1 MGFVIHTKVDTPKRQ
16 HKNTTLHTERTNML
30 TTAETPPANYDVEQM
45 NLHERL
51 WHVQVEAGAANG
63 GAQAYNGTY
72 APRTAVWNDLLQPL
86 FAKYH
91 LLFVT
96 RLSEYTAKSLTGET
110 ETAPLLI
117 CSIIPA
123 EARDDYKS
131 PLTMRFHL
139 RNGSEQD
146 IGKQLTYYNR
156 YSLIHLTGISVD
168 KDTDDPDAPIPT
180 GAARRTP
187 KPTLD
192 PRIISTTQTTN
203 KQPSRLDEFE

>member
-1 MGFVIHTKVDTPKRQ
+1 MTE
-16 HKNTTLHTERTNML
+16 HKTTTSK
-30 TTAETPPANYDVEQM
+30 TPPATPDIQQM

-51 WHVQVEAGAANG
+51 WHVQSEAEAANG
-63 GAQAYNGTY
+63 ASKAYNGTY

-86 FAKYH
+86 FTKYH

-96 RLSEYTAKSLTGET
+96 SLHEYKTKSLTGEP
-110 ETAPLLI
+110 ETAPLFI

-123 EARDDYKS
+123 EAPDDYKS
-131 PLTMRFHL
+131 PRTMRFHL

-156 YSLIHLTGISVD
+156 YSLMHLTGISVD
-168 KDTDDPDAPIPT
+168 KDPDDPDAPRP
-180 GAARRTP
+180 AATARNTP

-192 PRIISTTQTTN
+192 PNITSTTPNQRQT
-203 KQPSRLDEFE
+203 QLDEFE

>member
-1 MGFVIHTKVDTPKRQ
+1 MTER
-16 HKNTTLHTERTNML
+16 KNTVEK
-30 TTAETPPANYDVEQM
+30 TPRPSPSDVQQM

-51 WHVQVEAGAANG
+51 WHVQSEAGAANG
-63 GAQAYNGTY
+63 ASKAYNGTY
-72 APRTAVWNDLLQPL
+72 APRTSVWNDLLQPL

-96 RLSEYTAKSLTGET
+96 SLHEYKTKSLTGET

-123 EARDDYKS
+123 EAPDDYKS
-131 PLTMRFHL
+131 PLVMRFHL

-168 KDTDDPDAPIPT
+168 KDPDDPDSPRPDMTAHK
-180 GAARRTP
+180 TP

-192 PRIISTTQTTN
+192 SRIISTSQTASN
-203 KQPSRLDEFE
+203 KQSQLDEFE

>member
-1 MGFVIHTKVDTPKRQ
+1 M
-16 HKNTTLHTERTNML
+16 TERK
-30 TTAETPPANYDVEQM
+30 TTVEKAPRPSPSSEDVKTM

-51 WHVQVEAGAANG
+51 WHVQIEAGAANG
-63 GAQAYNGTY
+63 GSKAYNGTY

-96 RLSEYTAKSLTGET
+96 SLHEYKTKSLTGDM

-131 PLTMRFHL
+131 PLTMRFHM

-168 KDTDDPDAPIPT
+168 KDPDDPDAPKPAT
-180 GAARRTP
+180 SRTP
-187 KPTLD
+187 RPNID
-192 PRIISTTQTTN
+192 PRIIADNQNNTTTTN
-203 KQPSRLDEFE
+203 TLDEFE

>member
-1 MGFVIHTKVDTPKRQ
+1 
-16 HKNTTLHTERTNML
+16 
-30 TTAETPPANYDVEQM
+30 M

-51 WHVQVEAGAANG
+51 WHVQREAGAANG
-63 GAQAYNGTY
+63 GSKAYNGTY
-72 APRTAVWNDLLQPL
+72 APRTSVWNDLLQPL
-86 FAKYH
+86 FAKYK

-96 RLSEYTAKSLTGET
+96 SLHEYKTKSLTGEP
-110 ETAPLLI
+110 ETAPLFI

-168 KDTDDPDAPIPT
+168 KDPDDPDAPSPH
-180 GAARRTP
+180 ARSTP

-192 PRIISTTQTTN
+192 SRIISTSQTVSN
-203 KQPSRLDEFE
+203 KPSQLDEFE

>member
-1 MGFVIHTKVDTPKRQ
+1 MTANK
-16 HKNTTLHTERTNML
+16 
-30 TTAETPPANYDVEQM
+30 TTAKDSPRPSPSDVLQM
-45 NLHERL
+45 GLHERL
-51 WHVQVEAGAANG
+51 WHVQTEAKAANG
-63 GAQAYNGTY
+63 ASKAYNGTY
-72 APRTAVWNDLLQPL
+72 APRTSVWNDLLQPL

-96 RLSEYTAKSLTGET
+96 SLHEYKTKSLAGDMEM
-110 ETAPLLI
+110 APLFI

-123 EARDDYKS
+123 EAPDDYKS
-131 PLTMRFHL
+131 PLVMRFHL

-156 YSLIHLTGISVD
+156 YSLIHLTGVSVD
-168 KDTDDPDAPIPT
+168 KDPDDPDAPIPP
-180 GAARRTP
+180 GIARNTP

-192 PRIISTTQTTN
+192 PSIISTGQNTS

>member
-1 MGFVIHTKVDTPKRQ
+1 
-16 HKNTTLHTERTNML
+16 ML
-30 TTAETPPANYDVEQM
+30 TTAETPPAPYDVEQM

-168 KDTDDPDAPIPT
+168 KDPDDPDAPIPT
-180 GAARRTP
+180 GTARRTP

>member
-1 MGFVIHTKVDTPKRQ
+1 MTATKTTV
-16 HKNTTLHTERTNML
+16 KNTS
-30 TTAETPPANYDVEQM
+30 APPPSDVLQM
-45 NLHERL
+45 GLHERL
-51 WHVQVEAGAANG
+51 WHVQTEAAAANG
-63 GAQAYNGTY
+63 GSTAYNGKY

-96 RLSEYTAKSLTGET
+96 RLTEYKTMSLSGEA

-117 CSIIPA
+117 CAIIPA
-123 EARDDYKS
+123 EAPDDYRS
-131 PLTMRFHL
+131 PSMMRFHM

-168 KDTDDPDAPIPT
+168 KDPDDPDAPAPPI
-180 GAARRTP
+180 ASHRTP
-187 KPTLD
+187 KPNLD
-192 PRIISTTQTTN
+192 SRLVSTAQTIQ
-203 KQPSRLDEFE
+203 QPSSQLDEFE